1 MSSLKETFLD
11 ALDTSDMHSNNLNF
25 YPPKKGMV
33 LVKRENGFFPE
44 RGDLPT
50 LEGTVTTGLW
60 YGLIIYLLFEIKF
73 CIKICKKTPSS
84 FFISYNCFTLVFTS
98 NQQISFFTTFQNF
111 FIQNYHKKDFCH
123 KFSFFNN
130 RFTQFL
136 YPPITQEQP
145 KSAKICVMIFFV
157 DAP

>member
-1 MSSLKETFLD
+1 
-11 ALDTSDMHSNNLNF
+11 
-25 YPPKKGMV
+25 MV

-50 LEGTVTTGLW
+50 FEGTVTTGLW

-73 CIKICKKTPSS
+73 RVKICKKPPSS
-84 FFISYNCFTLVFTS
+84 FFISCNCFTLVFTS
-98 NQQISFFTTFQNF
+98 YQQISFFTTFQNF

-123 KFSFFNN
+123 KFSSFNN

-136 YPPITQEQP
+136 YPPPPPPPITQEQP
-145 KSAKICVMIFFV
+145 KSAKICVMIFLLMLPKCLAREV
-157 DAP
+157 KENSSSSPGIPCSM